1 MKQMF
6 RLVLLLLLLDL
17 STANFERSLVDK
29 SLRSVSNLRQISV
42 HEIPSVT
49 EGTEKLQVVEGT
61 STHAKVPPVRTSNEQ
76 LRWPLMIAMASVSL
90 ISFVLLAFA
99 RYFFSYDD
107 AGGNRCCDSERLAY
121 FLTVVQAANWSAMNV
136 TFHIASQ
143 MGLTALEALFW
154 RSITNFLVST
164 FIVLF
169 SRGYFLPQKNR
180 FWLLVRSLCSCGS
193 AMGLYVAI
201 VQMELVDA
209 VALYALVPFFAL
221 FFQYVMLGEAPSRLL
236 LCLVTVS
243 FLGAMLVI
251 QPFDLFAISS
261 RDQVKLWS
269 SLAAIGAASCSGFG
283 SVVVNV
289 FARDLSA
296 NIQVLWFGALGC
308 VIAPLVMLLQGH
320 LPHEVTL
327 KKMTDPENG
336 NIITIAILV
345 IGASSFL
352 MQWAAGWSLQLHRA
366 GHLTT
371 VGQSAEL
378 TMQWA
383 VGIFILNEALDPWR
397 CLGVIIVLICG
408 VLVVTN
414 IQCSPPSTCVDQRT
428 KTDAEI
434 QAAAKDES
442 EVDSNHEFPTPGRQ
456 ENSRPARTTTDDTDG

>member
-1 MKQMF
+1 MSII
-6 RLVLLLLLLDL
+6 LLAL
-17 STANFERSLVDK
+17 
-29 SLRSVSNLRQISV
+29 
-42 HEIPSVT
+42 
-49 EGTEKLQVVEGT
+49 LQVVGGIQFATNIESSQVGKSFRNPGSLHQSVDKQIPPITGEHDELKEIKGSKVYYAKEPPGHPLIGT
-61 STHAKVPPVRTSNEQ
+61 QEQ
-76 LRWPLMIAMASVSL
+76 TRWPLLIAMAGVS
-90 ISFVLLAFA
+90 IVSFILLAFA
-99 RYFFSYDD
+99 RYFFSYERND
-107 AGGNRCCDSERLAY
+107 GSICCDSVRLAY

-143 MGLTALEALFW
+143 VGLMALEALFW

-169 SRGYFLPQKNR
+169 TRGDFLPVKNR

-221 FFQYVMLGEAPSRLL
+221 LFQYTMLGDAPGRLL

-243 FLGAMLVI
+243 FFGAMLVI

-261 RDQVKLWS
+261 SNQVRLWS
-269 SLAAIGAASCSGFG
+269 SLAAIGAAACSGFG

-296 NIQVLWFGALGC
+296 NMQVLWFGALGC
-308 VIAPLVMLLQGH
+308 VIAPLIMLLQGQ
-320 LPHEVTL
+320 LPHEVTMRKVL
-327 KKMTDPENG
+327 DPEHG
-336 NIITIAILV
+336 LLVSMSILV

-371 VGQSAEL
+371 VGQSSEL

-383 VGIFILNEALDPWR
+383 VGVFILNEALDPWR
-397 CLGVIIVLICG
+397 LCGVVIVLICG
-408 VLVVTN
+408 LLVVLMTRADN
-414 IQCSPPSTCVDQRT
+414 SEPSALDT
-428 KTDAEI
+428 KP
-434 QAAAKDES
+434 AAPSSKRGNATQGSGAPVSGK
-442 EVDSNHEFPTPGRQ
+442 
-456 ENSRPARTTTDDTDG
+456 TDDTD